1 MRAMNTFN
9 NLTSILV
16 GKRCAFFLPWGSKKT
31 KAKKRI
37 LKELEAKYVSWNTV
51 GKTGWEGSIDNRLV
65 CGLGWFFDARI

>member
-1 MRAMNTFN
+1 MG
-9 NLTSILV
+9 V
-16 GKRCAFFLPWGSKKT
+16 EKT